1 LVSRYSNSCIIAS
14 ILTMVD
20 NMKSSSKEE
29 ITLFGIPASPGVSH
43 GQVFRFL
50 HEEVE
55 VLNYEVKEEDHP
67 LEIARFK
74 EALSITSDQIK
85 EVREGVA
92 KNLGEKEA
100 GIFDAHLMV
109 LEDKALI
116 DDVEKEIRST
126 GDNVEQ
132 CLYRVTQRYYEYFNQ
147 LEDEY
152 LRERA
157 SDLKDISRRLI
168 RNLIGATAAG
178 TAFLEDP
185 RVLVSE
191 DLTPSDTA
199 SLDRSKILA
208 IATETGGQTSHAVI
222 MARASGVPAVV
233 GVRSLTEGLAEGD
246 TLLVDG
252 FEGVVI
258 INPSETTL
266 FRYGKVGVRR
276 KKLKDLVEEDA
287 QEPSRTKDGLE
298 FHLYAN
304 ADTPEEVTAAMD
316 FFCRGVGLY
325 RTEALFLRKNEMP
338 SEDVQYLHYRELVEA
353 AAPLSVTIRT
363 LDLGGDKV
371 LDLGDREKESN
382 PFMGFRAIRYC
393 LRNPEIFLVQLRAI
407 LRASAHGEVKIMFP
421 MISGVGEV
429 IRAKALLDR
438 AKEELRVEE
447 VNFDESIEIGCMIET
462 PSAVTICD
470 ILAKEVDFFSVG
482 TNDLVQ
488 YLLAV
493 DRVNNQIA
501 YLYEP
506 HHPAVIRSLDHV
518 SRVSKDTGRPI
529 TVCGEI
535 AGDPHF
541 LPVLLGLGLDHLSCA
556 PPLLHEL
563 KFFGRCFTILECEE
577 LVEEILSMGRPVQ
590 IKARLKEFY
599 DLRVADLLA

>member
-1 LVSRYSNSCIIAS
+1 MDDDLEPS
-14 ILTMVD
+14 TKD
-20 NMKSSSKEE
+20 E
-29 ITLFGIPASPGVSH
+29 ITLFGIPASPGVAH

-50 HEEVE
+50 HEELE
-55 VLNYEVKEEDHP
+55 VLSYEVKEEDQP
-67 LEIARFK
+67 KEISRFK
-74 EALSITSDQIK
+74 EALDITYDQIK

-132 CLYRVTQRYYEYFNQ
+132 CLYRVTQKYYDYFNQ
-147 LEDEY
+147 LEDIY

-157 SDLKDISRRLI
+157 ADLKDISRRLI
-168 RNLIGATAAG
+168 RNLMGATAAG

-222 MARASGVPAVV
+222 MARASGVPAVA
-233 GVRSLTEGLAEGD
+233 GVRSLTEGLSGGD

-252 FEGVVI
+252 FEGLVI

-287 QEPSRTKDGLE
+287 KEPALTKDGQSFKL
-298 FHLYAN
+298 FAN
-304 ADTPEEVTAAMD
+304 ADTPEEVKAALESA
-316 FFCRGVGLY
+316 CEGVGLF

-338 SEDVQYLHYRELVEA
+338 NEEVQFVHYRELVEA
-353 AAPLSVTIRT
+353 AKPLSVTIRT

-371 LDLGDREKESN
+371 LNQGDREQENN

-393 LRNPEIFLVQLRAI
+393 LQNPDTFLLQLRAI
-407 LRASAHGEVKIMFP
+407 LRASAFGNVKLMFP

-429 IRAKALLDR
+429 IRAKVLLER
-438 AKEELRVEE
+438 AKNELRERAVK
-447 VNFDESIEIGCMIET
+447 FDESIEVGCMIET

-470 ILAKEVDFFSVG
+470 LLAKEVDFFSVG

-506 HHPAVIRSLDHV
+506 HHPAVIRSLEHV
-518 SRVSKDTGRPI
+518 SRVAKQTGKPI

-541 LPVLLGLGLDHLSCA
+541 LPILLGLGFDHLSCA
-556 PPLLHEL
+556 PPLLQEL
-563 KFFGRCFTILECEE
+563 KFFGRRFTQEECKE
-577 LVEEILSMGRPVQ
+577 LMNEILDMGRPVR
-590 IKARLKEFY
+590 IKERLKEFY

>member
-1 LVSRYSNSCIIAS
+1 MMDDDVKTLPK
-14 ILTMVD
+14 D
-20 NMKSSSKEE
+20 E
-29 ITLFGIPASPGVSH
+29 ITLFGIPASPGVAH

-67 LEIARFK
+67 KEIARFK
-74 EALSITSDQIK
+74 EALSITSEQIK
-85 EVREGVA
+85 EVREEVA

-132 CLYRVTQRYYEYFNQ
+132 CLHRVSQRYYDYFNQ
-147 LEDEY
+147 LEDVY

-168 RNLIGATAAG
+168 RNLIGVTAAG

-233 GVRSLTEGLAEGD
+233 GVRSLIEGLNEGD

-252 FEGVVI
+252 FEGLVI

-266 FRYGKVGVRR
+266 FRYGKVGIRR

-287 QEPSRTKDGLE
+287 KEPALTKDGQP
-298 FHLYAN
+298 FQLYAN
-304 ADTPEEVTAAMD
+304 ADTPEEVEAALD
-316 FFCRGVGLY
+316 SACQGVGLF

-338 SEDVQYLHYRELVEA
+338 SEEVQFAHYRELVETA
-353 AAPLSVTIRT
+353 NPLGVTIRT

-371 LDLGDREKESN
+371 LNLGEREKENN

-393 LRNPEIFLVQLRAI
+393 LQNPETFLLQLRAI
-407 LRASAHGEVKIMFP
+407 LRSSAFGKVKLMFP
-421 MISGVGEV
+421 MISGVGEI
-429 IRAKALLDR
+429 IRAKVLLER
-438 AKEELRVEE
+438 AKCELREE
-447 VNFDESIEIGCMIET
+447 KIDFDESIEVGCMIET
-462 PSAVTICD
+462 PSAVTISD
-470 ILAKEVDFFSVG
+470 LLAREVDFFSVG

-506 HHPAVIRSLDHV
+506 HHPAVIRSLEHV
-518 SRVSKDTGRPI
+518 SRVAKETGKPI

-541 LPVLLGLGLDHLSCA
+541 LPVFLGLGLDNLSCA
-556 PPLLHEL
+556 PPLLQEL
-563 KFFGRCFTILECEE
+563 KFFGRRFTQAECKE
-577 LVEEILSMGRPVQ
+577 LVDEILSMARPIH
-590 IKARLKEFY
+590 IKERLKEFY

>member
-1 LVSRYSNSCIIAS
+1 MMDDDVKTLPK
-14 ILTMVD
+14 D
-20 NMKSSSKEE
+20 E
-29 ITLFGIPASPGVSH
+29 ITLFGIPASPGVAH

-67 LEIARFK
+67 KEIARFK
-74 EALSITSDQIK
+74 EALSITSEQIK
-85 EVREGVA
+85 EVREEVA

-132 CLYRVTQRYYEYFNQ
+132 CLHRVSQRYYDYFNQ
-147 LEDEY
+147 LEDVY

-168 RNLIGATAAG
+168 RNLIGVTAAG

-233 GVRSLTEGLAEGD
+233 GVRSLIEGLNEGD

-252 FEGVVI
+252 FEGLVI

-266 FRYGKVGVRR
+266 FRYGKVGIRR

-287 QEPSRTKDGLE
+287 KEPALTKDGQP
-298 FHLYAN
+298 FQLYAN
-304 ADTPEEVTAAMD
+304 ADTPEEVEAALD
-316 FFCRGVGLY
+316 SACQGVGLF

-338 SEDVQYLHYRELVEA
+338 SEEVQFAHYRELVETA
-353 AAPLSVTIRT
+353 NPLGVTIRT

-371 LDLGDREKESN
+371 LNLGEREKENN

-393 LRNPEIFLVQLRAI
+393 LQNPDTFLLQLRAI
-407 LRASAHGEVKIMFP
+407 LRSSAFGKVKLMFP

-429 IRAKALLDR
+429 IRAKVLLER
-438 AKEELRVEE
+438 AKCELREKKID
-447 VNFDESIEIGCMIET
+447 FDESIEVGCMIET
-462 PSAVTICD
+462 PSAVTISD
-470 ILAKEVDFFSVG
+470 LLAKEVDFFSVG

-506 HHPAVIRSLDHV
+506 HHPAVIRSLEHV
-518 SRVSKDTGRPI
+518 SRVAKETGKPI

-541 LPVLLGLGLDHLSCA
+541 LPVFLGLGLDNLSCA
-556 PPLLHEL
+556 PPLLQEL
-563 KFFGRCFTILECEE
+563 KFFGRRFTQAECKE
-577 LVEEILSMGRPVQ
+577 LVDEILSMARPIH
-590 IKARLKEFY
+590 IKERLKEFY

>member
-1 LVSRYSNSCIIAS
+1 MEVFSKMDDDVK
-14 ILTMVD
+14 LTTKD
-20 NMKSSSKEE
+20 ER
-29 ITLFGIPASPGVSH
+29 TLFGIPASPGVAH

-55 VLNYEVKEEDHP
+55 VLNYEVKKEDHP
-67 LEIARFK
+67 QEIARFK
-74 EALSITSDQIK
+74 DALRVTHNQIQ

-116 DDVEKEIRST
+116 DDVENEIKTT

-132 CLYRVTQRYYEYFNQ
+132 CLHRVSQKYYDYFNQ
-147 LEDEY
+147 LEDVY

-157 SDLKDISRRLI
+157 SDLKDISRRLT
-168 RNLIGATAAG
+168 RNLIGATGAG

-233 GVRSLTEGLAEGD
+233 GVRSLTEGLGKGD
-246 TLLVDG
+246 SLLVDG
-252 FEGVVI
+252 FEGLVVV
-258 INPSETTL
+258 NPSETTL
-266 FRYGKVGVRR
+266 FRYGRVGVRR
-276 KKLKDLVEEDA
+276 KKLKSLVEEDA
-287 QEPSRTKDGLE
+287 KEPALTKDGQPFQL
-298 FHLYAN
+298 FAN
-304 ADTPEEVTAAMD
+304 ADSPEEVKAGIESA
-316 FFCRGVGLY
+316 CEGVGLF

-338 SEDVQYLHYRELVEA
+338 TEEVQFLHYRELVKA
-353 AAPLSVTIRT
+353 ANPLSVTIRT

-371 LDLGDREKESN
+371 LNQGEREQENN

-393 LRNPEIFLVQLRAI
+393 LQNPETFLVQLRAI
-407 LRASAHGEVKIMFP
+407 LKASAFGKVKVMFP

-429 IRAKALLDR
+429 IRAKVLLER
-438 AKEELRVEE
+438 AKKELKEQSE
-447 VNFDESIEIGCMIET
+447 DFDESIDVGCMIET

-470 ILAKEVDFFSVG
+470 LLAREVDFFSVG

-506 HHPAVIRSLDHV
+506 HHPAVIRSLEQV
-518 SRVSKDTGRPI
+518 SRVAKETGKPI

-541 LPVLLGLGLDHLSCA
+541 LPILLGLGFDHLSCA
-556 PPLLHEL
+556 PPLLQEL
-563 KFFGRCFTILECEE
+563 KFFGRRFTYEECRE
-577 LVEEILSMGRPVQ
+577 LVNEILTMARPVH
-590 IKARLKEFY
+590 IKERLKEFY

>member
-1 LVSRYSNSCIIAS
+1 MDDDVKTLPK
-14 ILTMVD
+14 D
-20 NMKSSSKEE
+20 E
-29 ITLFGIPASPGVSH
+29 ITLFGIPASPGVAH

-67 LEIARFK
+67 KEIARFK
-74 EALSITSDQIK
+74 EALSITSEQIK
-85 EVREGVA
+85 EIREGVA

-132 CLYRVTQRYYEYFNQ
+132 CLHRVSQRYYDYFNQ
-147 LEDEY
+147 LEDVY

-233 GVRSLTEGLAEGD
+233 GVRSLTEGLNEGD

-252 FEGVVI
+252 FEGLVI

-266 FRYGKVGVRR
+266 FRYGKVGIRR

-287 QEPSRTKDGLE
+287 KEPAFTKDGQP
-298 FHLYAN
+298 FQLYAN
-304 ADTPEEVTAAMD
+304 ADTPEEVKAALD
-316 FFCRGVGLY
+316 SACHGVGLF
-325 RTEALFLRKNEMP
+325 RTEALFLLKNEMP
-338 SEDVQYLHYRELVEA
+338 SEEVQFSHYRELVETA
-353 AAPLSVTIRT
+353 NPLGVTIRT

-371 LDLGDREKESN
+371 LNLGEREKENN

-393 LRNPEIFLVQLRAI
+393 LQNPDTFLLQLRAI
-407 LRASAHGEVKIMFP
+407 LRASSFGKVKLMFP

-429 IRAKALLDR
+429 IRAKVLLER
-438 AKEELRVEE
+438 AKNELREKKID
-447 VNFDESIEIGCMIET
+447 FDESIEVGCMIET
-462 PSAVTICD
+462 PSAVTISD
-470 ILAKEVDFFSVG
+470 LLVKEVDFFSVG

-506 HHPAVIRSLDHV
+506 HHPAVVRSLEHV
-518 SRVSKDTGRPI
+518 SRVAKEAGKPI

-541 LPVLLGLGLDHLSCA
+541 LPVFLGLGLDNLSCA
-556 PPLLHEL
+556 PPLLQEL
-563 KFFGRCFTILECEE
+563 KFFGRRFTKAECEE
-577 LVEEILSMGRPVQ
+577 LVEEILSMGRPIH
-590 IKARLKEFY
+590 IKERLKEFY

>member
-1 LVSRYSNSCIIAS
+1 MMDDDVKTLPK
-14 ILTMVD
+14 D
-20 NMKSSSKEE
+20 E
-29 ITLFGIPASPGVSH
+29 ITLFGIPASPGVAH

-67 LEIARFK
+67 KEIARFK
-74 EALSITSDQIK
+74 EALSITSEQIK
-85 EVREGVA
+85 EVREEVA

-132 CLYRVTQRYYEYFNQ
+132 CLHRVSQRYYDYFNQ
-147 LEDEY
+147 LEDVY

-168 RNLIGATAAG
+168 RNLIGVTAAG

-233 GVRSLTEGLAEGD
+233 GVRSLIEGLNEGD

-252 FEGVVI
+252 FEGLVI

-266 FRYGKVGVRR
+266 FRYGKVGIRR

-287 QEPSRTKDGLE
+287 KEPALTKDGQP
-298 FHLYAN
+298 FQLYAN
-304 ADTPEEVTAAMD
+304 ADTPEEVEAALD
-316 FFCRGVGLY
+316 SACQGVGLF
-325 RTEALFLRKNEMP
+325 RTEALFLRKNVMP
-338 SEDVQYLHYRELVEA
+338 SEEVQFAHYRELVETA
-353 AAPLSVTIRT
+353 NPLGVTIRT

-371 LDLGDREKESN
+371 LNLGEREKENN

-393 LRNPEIFLVQLRAI
+393 LQNPDTFLLQLRAI
-407 LRASAHGEVKIMFP
+407 LRSSAFGKVKLMFP

-429 IRAKALLDR
+429 IRAKVLLER
-438 AKEELRVEE
+438 AKCELREE
-447 VNFDESIEIGCMIET
+447 KIDFDESIEVGCMIET
-462 PSAVTICD
+462 PSAVTISD
-470 ILAKEVDFFSVG
+470 LLAKEVDFFSVG

-506 HHPAVIRSLDHV
+506 HHPAVIRSLEHV
-518 SRVSKDTGRPI
+518 SRVAKETGKPI

-541 LPVLLGLGLDHLSCA
+541 LPVFLGLGLDKLSCA
-556 PPLLHEL
+556 PPLLQEL
-563 KFFGRCFTILECEE
+563 KFFGRRFTQAECKE
-577 LVEEILSMGRPVQ
+577 LVDEILSMARPIH
-590 IKARLKEFY
+590 IKERLKEFY

>member
-1 LVSRYSNSCIIAS
+1 MDDDLEPS
-14 ILTMVD
+14 TKD
-20 NMKSSSKEE
+20 E
-29 ITLFGIPASPGVSH
+29 ITLFGIPASPGVAH

-50 HEEVE
+50 HEELE
-55 VLNYEVKEEDHP
+55 VLNYEVKEEDQP
-67 LEIARFK
+67 KEISRFK
-74 EALSITSDQIK
+74 EALRITYDQIK

-132 CLYRVTQRYYEYFNQ
+132 CLYRVTQKYYDYFNQ
-147 LEDEY
+147 LEDIY
-152 LRERA
+152 LREREA
-157 SDLKDISRRLI
+157 DLIDISRRLI
-168 RNLIGATAAG
+168 RNLLGATAAG

-191 DLTPSDTA
+191 DLTPSATA

-233 GVRSLTEGLAEGD
+233 GVRSLTEGLSGGD

-252 FEGVVI
+252 FEGLVI

-266 FRYGKVGVRR
+266 FRYGKVGARR

-287 QEPSRTKDGLE
+287 KEPALTQDGQPFQL
-298 FHLYAN
+298 FAN
-304 ADTPEEVTAAMD
+304 ADTPEEVNAAIESA
-316 FFCRGVGLY
+316 CEGVGLF

-338 SEDVQYLHYRELVEA
+338 TEEVQFAHYRELVEA
-353 AAPLSVTIRT
+353 AKPLSVTIRT

-371 LDLGDREKESN
+371 LNQGDREQENN

-393 LRNPEIFLVQLRAI
+393 LHTPDTFLLQLRAI
-407 LRASAHGEVKIMFP
+407 LRASAFGNVKLMFP

-429 IRAKALLDR
+429 IRAKVLLER
-438 AKEELRVEE
+438 AKNELRERAVG
-447 VNFDESIEIGCMIET
+447 FDESIKVGCMIET

-470 ILAKEVDFFSVG
+470 LLAKEVDFFSVG

-506 HHPAVIRSLDHV
+506 HHPAVIRSLEHV
-518 SRVSKDTGRPI
+518 SRVAKQTGKPI

-541 LPVLLGLGLDHLSCA
+541 LPILIGLGLDHLSCA
-556 PPLLHEL
+556 PPLLQEL
-563 KFFGRCFTILECEE
+563 KFFGRRFTQEECKE
-577 LVEEILSMGRPVQ
+577 LVKEILGMGRPVR
-590 IKARLKEFY
+590 IKERLKEFY

>member
-1 LVSRYSNSCIIAS
+1 
-14 ILTMVD
+14 
-20 NMKSSSKEE
+20 MKSDPKDE
-29 ITLFGIPASPGVSH
+29 ITLFGIPASPGVAH

-67 LEIARFK
+67 KEIARFK
-74 EALSITSDQIK
+74 DALNVTCKQIQ
-85 EVREGVA
+85 EIREGVA

-116 DDVEKEIRST
+116 DDVEKEIRTT

-132 CLYRVTQRYYEYFNQ
+132 CLHRVSQRYYDYFNQ
-147 LEDEY
+147 LEDVY

-178 TAFLEDP
+178 TAFLSDP

-208 IATETGGQTSHAVI
+208 LATETGGQTSHAVI

-233 GVRSLTEGLAEGD
+233 GVRSLIEGLKEGD

-252 FEGVVI
+252 FEGLVI

-266 FRYGKVGVRR
+266 FRYGKVGIRR
-276 KKLKDLVEEDA
+276 KKLNDLVEEDA
-287 QEPSRTKDGLE
+287 NEPAFTKDGQPVQL
-298 FHLYAN
+298 FAN
-304 ADTPEEVTAAMD
+304 ADSPEEVITAINSS
-316 FFCRGVGLY
+316 CEGVGLF

-338 SEDVQYLHYRELVEA
+338 SEEIQFSNYRELVETA
-353 AAPLSVTIRT
+353 NPLSVTIRT

-371 LDLGDREKESN
+371 LNLSGKEKENN

-393 LRNPEIFLVQLRAI
+393 LQNPEIFMQQLKAI
-407 LRASAHGEVKIMFP
+407 LRASAFGKIKLLFP
-421 MISGVGEV
+421 MVSGVGEV
-429 IRAKALLDR
+429 IRAKVILNR
-438 AKEELRVEE
+438 AKDELTEQKID
-447 VNFDESIEIGCMIET
+447 FDESIEIGCMIET

-470 ILAKEVDFFSVG
+470 LLAKEVDFFSVG

-506 HHPAVIRSLDHV
+506 HHPAVVRSLQHV
-518 SRVSKDTGRPI
+518 SRVAQNSGRPI

-541 LPVLLGLGLDHLSCA
+541 LPLLLGLGLNHLSCA
-556 PPLLHEL
+556 PPLLKEL
-563 KFFGRCFTILECEE
+563 KFFARRFTQSECEA
-577 LVEEILSMGRPVQ
+577 LVDEVLSMARPIQ
-590 IKARLKEFY
+590 IKERLKEFY
-599 DLRVADLLA
+599 DYRVANLLA

>member
-1 LVSRYSNSCIIAS
+1 MMDDDVKTLPK
-14 ILTMVD
+14 D
-20 NMKSSSKEE
+20 E
-29 ITLFGIPASPGVSH
+29 ITLFGIPASPGVAH

-67 LEIARFK
+67 KEIARFK
-74 EALSITSDQIK
+74 EALSITSEQIK
-85 EVREGVA
+85 EVREEVA

-132 CLYRVTQRYYEYFNQ
+132 CLHRVSQRYYDYFNQ
-147 LEDEY
+147 LEDVY

-168 RNLIGATAAG
+168 RNLIGVTAAG

-233 GVRSLTEGLAEGD
+233 GVRSLIEGLNEGD

-252 FEGVVI
+252 FEGLVI

-266 FRYGKVGVRR
+266 FRYGKVGIRR

-287 QEPSRTKDGLE
+287 KEPALTKDGQP
-298 FHLYAN
+298 FQLYAN
-304 ADTPEEVTAAMD
+304 ADTPEEVEAALD
-316 FFCRGVGLY
+316 SACQGVGLF

-338 SEDVQYLHYRELVEA
+338 SEEVQFAHYRELVETA
-353 AAPLSVTIRT
+353 NPLGVTIRT

-371 LDLGDREKESN
+371 LNLGEREKENN

-393 LRNPEIFLVQLRAI
+393 LQNPDTFLLQLRAI
-407 LRASAHGEVKIMFP
+407 LRASAHGKVKLMFP

-429 IRAKALLDR
+429 IRAKVLLER
-438 AKEELRVEE
+438 AKNELREKKID
-447 VNFDESIEIGCMIET
+447 FDESIEVGCMIET
-462 PSAVTICD
+462 PSAVTISD
-470 ILAKEVDFFSVG
+470 LLAREVDFFSVG

-506 HHPAVIRSLDHV
+506 HHPAVIRSLEHV
-518 SRVSKDTGRPI
+518 SRVAKETGKPI

-541 LPVLLGLGLDHLSCA
+541 LPVFLGLGLDNLSCA
-556 PPLLHEL
+556 PPLLQEL
-563 KFFGRCFTILECEE
+563 KFFGRRFTQAECKE
-577 LVEEILSMGRPVQ
+577 LVDEILSMARPIH
-590 IKARLKEFY
+590 IKERLKEFY